1 MTLRAAGFTPVP
13 PGAKPGFDHADTYIS
28 PGSASRVYV
37 AHTGADRVDVLD
49 CESGAYLRAI
59 SELPGVAGVLID
71 NAQDLLLTS
80 DRAAGRVSV
89 FRASDEALLARVG
102 VGPHPNGLAFDPG
115 RRNLFSFNLGEP
127 IGTNCTASV
136 VSLDERRV
144 VSTIP
149 LCGRPRWAAFDGETG
164 AVYANISDPPVIV
177 VIDAVTYAV
186 RREIK
191 VPAAGPHGLALV
203 PRDRGAALWCAAD
216 EGRLVVLDR
225 DSGESLASLS
235 LPGAPDVVLY
245 DAALSRLYVA
255 VGSPGTVSAFGT
267 EGMTERETIATE
279 EGAHTIGWDPR
290 TRRLFVFQ
298 PRSGGVAIFNDS

>member
-13 PGAKPGFDHADTYIS
+13 PGAKPGFDHADTYLG
-28 PGSASRVYV
+28 PGSAGRVYV

-59 SELPGVAGVLID
+59 PELPGVAGVLID

-89 FRASDEALLARVG
+89 FRA
-102 VGPHPNGLAFDPG
+102 
-115 RRNLFSFNLGEP
+115 
-127 IGTNCTASV
+127 
-136 VSLDERRV
+136 
-144 VSTIP
+144 
-149 LCGRPRWAAFDGETG
+149 
-164 AVYANISDPPVIV
+164 
-177 VIDAVTYAV
+177 
-186 RREIK
+186 
-191 VPAAGPHGLALV
+191 
-203 PRDRGAALWCAAD
+203 AD
-216 EGRLVVLDR
+216 EGRIVVLDR

-255 VGSPGTVSAFGT
+255 VGSPGAVSAFDT